1 MTSRAARRLALVALA
16 IGVSGCGG
24 DGDTGVEYPPTHGVF
39 DYQLGGTYGR
49 ISTPDGESRI
59 DIVVRD
65 STEEP
70 LVGAY
75 NVYYINGFQTQP
87 GDEAVWLGER
97 ADALLLDSAGRP
109 VIDPDWPDEY
119 VLDPSTREQR
129 EVILGAVVPLV
140 DACREAG
147 YDAVEIDN
155 LDTWTRF
162 ARIDRDGAIALARE
176 YVDAAHQRGLAIAQ
190 KNAAEFL
197 GVENEFRCGV
207 VQERQERIWME
218 HVVRGGVLVP
228 DKIGDVA
235 REEDPRPAGYRCG
248 VHMGVE
254 WIFALVALVHGEALD
269 TSHLEGRLE

>member
-75 NVYYINGFQTQP
+75 NVCYINGFQTQP

-129 EVILGAVVPLV
+129 EVILGAVVTP
-140 DACREAG
+140 R
-147 YDAVEIDN
+147 
-155 LDTWTRF
+155 
-162 ARIDRDGAIALARE
+162 
-176 YVDAAHQRGLAIAQ
+176 
-190 KNAAEFL
+190 
-197 GVENEFRCGV
+197 RC
-207 VQERQERIWME
+207 
-218 HVVRGGVLVP
+218 VP
-228 DKIGDVA
+228 
-235 REEDPRPAGYRCG
+235 
-248 VHMGVE
+248 
-254 WIFALVALVHGEALD
+254 
-269 TSHLEGRLE
+269 

>member
-65 STEEP
+65 PTEEP

-75 NVYYINGFQTQP
+75 NVCYINGFQTQP

-97 ADALLLDSAGRP
+97 ADALLLDS
-109 VIDPDWPDEY
+109 
-119 VLDPSTREQR
+119 
-129 EVILGAVVPLV
+129 
-140 DACREAG
+140 
-147 YDAVEIDN
+147 

-197 GVENEFRCGV
+197 GVEIGFDFAIVESCAAYDECGLYAC
-207 VQERQERIWME
+207 RRPTPGDGPCCSA
-218 HVVRGGVLVP
+218 RPPSPSRSGSAPASRRPLV
-228 DKIGDVA
+228 
-235 REEDPRPAGYRCG
+235 RPA
-248 VHMGVE
+248 HE
-254 WIFALVALVHGEALD
+254 SHGWWH
-269 TSHLEGRLE
+269 SS

>member
-75 NVYYINGFQTQP
+75 NVCYINGFQTQP

-129 EVILGAVVPLV
+129 EVILGAVVLPISGRDDFVSFNAANEVIGNGFLS
-140 DACREAG
+140 R
-147 YDAVEIDN
+147 IN
-155 LDTWTRF
+155 LDLRENSGMNELKDTLAQMAAMQQELIKGGVTTK
-162 ARIDRDGAIALARE
+162 AIAE
-176 YVDAAHQRGLAIAQ
+176 QRIID
-190 KNAAEFL
+190 
-197 GVENEFRCGV
+197 VESN
-207 VQERQERIWME
+207 
-218 HVVRGGVLVP
+218 
-228 DKIGDVA
+228 
-235 REEDPRPAGYRCG
+235 
-248 VHMGVE
+248 
-254 WIFALVALVHGEALD
+254 
-269 TSHLEGRLE
+269 

>member
-75 NVYYINGFQTQP
+75 NVCYINGFQTQP

-197 GVENEFRCGV
+197 GVEIGFDFAIVESCAAYDECGLYAC
-207 VQERQERIWME
+207 RRPTPGDGPCCSA
-218 HVVRGGVLVP
+218 RPPSPSRSGSAPASLRPLV
-228 DKIGDVA
+228 
-235 REEDPRPAGYRCG
+235 RPA
-248 VHMGVE
+248 HE
-254 WIFALVALVHGEALD
+254 SHGWWH
-269 TSHLEGRLE
+269 SS